1 LIAKKWSG
9 IGSMEFI
16 RTWLTACGIFEMSHH
31 YDGRRSDEADLAE
44 SFSLVPHSSTWMLCN
59 KEQN

>member
-1 LIAKKWSG
+1 
-9 IGSMEFI
+9 MEFI